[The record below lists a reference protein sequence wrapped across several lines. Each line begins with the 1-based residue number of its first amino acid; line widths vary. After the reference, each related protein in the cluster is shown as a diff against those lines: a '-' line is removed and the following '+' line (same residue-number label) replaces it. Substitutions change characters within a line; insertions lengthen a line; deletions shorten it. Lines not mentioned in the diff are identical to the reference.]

1 MPSKSVVNRLK
12 SALEEEI
19 LQRDDVRRLFSRAAQ
34 ESSQRALARSLG
46 ISQSAIAQRLR
57 GYESDYDTQPLET
70 LNSLASDI
78 RLVLESG
85 TGSLPTLLR
94 IVAQGI
100 SDFRSLSQAHD
111 QRFFLREPASTG
123 DRQWDALLAAVAAR
137 EARLAGIAIPRWTTK
152 PGYFL
157 DRAWF
162 PTETAGLRAMAFAA
176 SPADFAV
183 RNVYLDPAG
192 LESI

>member
-1 MPSKSVVNRLK
+1 MSTESVVNRLK
-12 SALEEEI
+12 SALEEET
-19 LQRDDVRRLFSRAAQ
+19 LRRDEVRRLFAEATQ
-34 ESSQRALARSLG
+34 ESSQRALARALG

-70 LNSLASDI
+70 LKSLASDI
-78 RLVLESG
+78 RLVLESN
-85 TGSLPTLLR
+85 TESLPTLLR

-100 SDFRSLSQAHD
+100 SDFRSLTQAHD
-111 QRFFLREPASTG
+111 QRFFLREPPSTKH
-123 DRQWDALLAAVAAR
+123 RQWDALLAAVAAR

-152 PGYFL
+152 DHYFL

-162 PTETAGLRAMAFAA
+162 PTETPGIRAMAFAG
-176 SPADFAV
+176 SPADFAI
-183 RNVYLDPAG
+183 RNIYLDPQE

>member
-1 MPSKSVVNRLK
+1 
-12 SALEEEI
+12 
-19 LQRDDVRRLFSRAAQ
+19 LFAHAAQ

-57 GYESDYDTQPLET
+57 GYESDYDTQPVET

-78 RLVLESG
+78 RLVLESD

-111 QRFFLREPASTG
+111 QRFFLREPPSTG

-152 PGYFL
+152 PAYFL

-162 PTETAGLRAMAFAA
+162 PTETVGLRAMAFAA

-183 RNVYLDPAG
+183 RNVYLDSAG

>member
-1 MPSKSVVNRLK
+1 MLSESVVNRLK

-19 LQRDDVRRLFSRAAQ
+19 LQRDDVRRLFAHATQ
-34 ESSQRALARSLG
+34 ESSQRALAKSLG

-78 RLVLESG
+78 RLVLESN
-85 TGSLPTLLR
+85 TTSLPTLLR

-100 SDFRSLSQAHD
+100 SDFRSLSHAHD

-152 PGYFL
+152 RHYFL
-157 DRAWF
+157 DHAWF
-162 PTETAGLRAMAFAA
+162 PTETPGIRAMAFAA
-176 SPADFAV
+176 SPADFGI
-183 RNVYLDPAG
+183 RNIYLDPQE